1 MLFESY
7 SLDYDVQQYKKKK
20 KVSGRLGVDPLDMLR
35 IPYWASEG
43 KRSQ

>member
-7 SLDYDVQQYKKKK
+7 SLKYDVQQYKKKK
-20 KVSGRLGVDPLDMLR
+20 QVSGRLRVDPLDMLR
-35 IPYWASEG
+35 TPHRASEG